1 MTPVCF
7 QVIRT
12 NKMLKD
18 LLNKSVNK
26 MINSGVNN
34 SIFYLHLIF

>member
-1 MTPVCF
+1 MTPVYF

-18 LLNKSVNK
+18 LLNKSVDE

-34 SIFYLHLIF
+34 TVHYISK